1 MNCQEVKRT
10 RTVPSPR
17 TVRWRMSLALDRM
30 LPAGEEREL
39 QAHLANCPI
48 CQAEWEALQ
57 SVSHL
62 LAQAPLA
69 SPGVDL
75 ALRVEERL
83 HRQRVRRRW
92 VLGLVASCLWLGLA
106 LSSFTGGSA
115 LLGWL
120 LLQQPML
127 VSVGMQVLAR
137 LLLVGQAALRAL
149 WLLAT
154 SLPSSWLTMGIT
166 GCLVPAL
173 MLVCLWAWLALSP
186 QQQRMLVR

>member
-1 MNCQEVKRT
+1 MNCQEAK
-10 RTVPSPR
+10 
-17 TVRWRMSLALDRM
+17 WRMSLALDRM
-30 LPAGEEREL
+30 LPADEEREL
-39 QAHLANCPI
+39 QAHLTRCLT

-83 HRQRVRRRW
+83 FRQRESRRW
-92 VLGLVASCLWLGLA
+92 ALGLVASWLWLGLA
-106 LSSFTGGSA
+106 LSGFTGGSA
-115 LLGWL
+115 LLGWIM
-120 LLQQPML
+120 LQQPMV
-127 VSVGMQVLAR
+127 VSVGVQVVAR
-137 LLLVGQAALRAL
+137 LLLVGQAVLRAL

-154 SLPSSWLTMGIT
+154 SLPSSWLTAGIN

-173 MLVCLWAWLALSP
+173 MLVCLWAWLALGR
-186 QQQRMLVR
+186 QQQKMLVR